1 MSGRPLGCTPPLR
14 FVRSEA
20 AAWCGASLVG
30 KQRKLRQVLGCDVLC
45 TAISY
50 LLNSELAHESPHA
63 NPGVTP

>member
-14 FVRSEA
+14 CVRSEA
-20 AAWCGASLVG
+20 AAWCGASLG
-30 KQRKLRQVLGCDVLC
+30 GKLRQVLGYDVLC